1 MDINDYLKELEKIAT
16 REFPDVWEKYS
27 SSFSDWW
34 NNPKNPKEDLAIER
48 LNKQRNATD
57 ALLDAFSK
65 SKAATELRE
74 TYERSKEK

>member
-16 REFPDVWEKYS
+16 REFPDLWEKYS

-34 NNPKNPKEDLAIER
+34 NNSKNSEDALATER

-57 ALLDAFSK
+57 ALLDALSK

-74 TYERSKEK
+74 TYERSKEA